1 MLREIAGRAIGSGA
15 RVFTIAEIGLN
26 HGGSVDRALEMVDA
40 AAAAG
45 ASAIKLQ
52 TLVADELVASTC
64 PAPAHVTATS
74 LREFFATYEL
84 DLDAHRAV
92 IARARAH
99 RLAVLSTPFSER
111 AVSMLELLGI
121 DAFKIASGDL
131 TYPGLITA
139 AARTGRPIILSTGMS
154 FLPEIVESVASA
166 RLAGADQIAVLHCV
180 SAYPTPPECQNLR
193 AIATLADT
201 LQVPVGLSDH
211 GTGLNAAIAAVALGA
226 CIYERHLVLDEDMT
240 AIDRPVS
247 STPAEL
253 GTIIRAM
260 AQTRLA
266 LGDGRKIPQSAER
279 PNVAPSRRGL
289 YANRPLQAGTRVE
302 PGDLVALRPAS
313 DFSPADLSALLGS
326 ILHCDVPAGSAIRAD
341 YVAHPIRADFAA
353 HQRVA

>member
-1 MLREIAGRAIGSGA
+1 MLREIAGRAIGPGA
-15 RVFTIAEIGLN
+15 RVFVIAEIGLN
-26 HGGSVDRALEMVDA
+26 HGGSVDRALAMVDA

-52 TLVADELVASTC
+52 TLVANELVAGSC
-64 PAPAHVTATS
+64 PAPAHVSATS

-84 DLDAHRAV
+84 DLEAHRAV

-99 RLAVLSTPFSER
+99 RLAVMSTPFSER

-131 TYPGLITA
+131 TYTGLITA

-166 RLAGADQIAVLHCV
+166 RMAGADQIAVLHCV
-180 SAYPTPPECQNLR
+180 SAYPTPPEAQNLR
-193 AIATLADT
+193 AITTLSDT
-201 LQVPVGLSDH
+201 LRIPVGLSDH
-211 GTGLNAAIAAVALGA
+211 GTGFNAAIAAMALGA
-226 CIYERHLVLDEDMT
+226 CIYERHLVLDDDLD

-253 GTIIRAM
+253 GAIIRAM
-260 AQTRLA
+260 AQTRMA
-266 LGDGRKIPQSAER
+266 LGDGRKIPQAAER
-279 PNVAPSRRGL
+279 PNVVPSRRGL

-313 DFSPADLSALLGS
+313 DFAPADLSALLGTT
-326 ILHCDVPAGSAIRAD
+326 LHCDVPAGAPLRAD
-341 YVAHPIRADFAA
+341 DIAQ
-353 HQRVA
+353 QRIA

>member
-1 MLREIAGRAIGSGA
+1 MLREIAGRTIGPNA
-15 RVFTIAEIGLN
+15 RVFVIAEIGLN
-26 HGGSVDRALEMVDA
+26 HGGSLDRALAMVDA

-45 ASAIKLQ
+45 ASGIKLQ
-52 TLVADELVASTC
+52 TLVAKDLVASSC
-64 PAPAHVTATS
+64 PAPAHVNATS

-84 DLDAHRAV
+84 DLEAHRAV

-99 RLAVLSTPFSER
+99 RLVVLSTPFSEG

-131 TYPGLITA
+131 TYTGLIAA
-139 AARTGRPIILSTGMS
+139 AARTGRPVILSTGMS
-154 FLPEIVESVASA
+154 YLPEIVQSVAAA
-166 RLAGADQIAVLHCV
+166 RAAGADQVAVLHCV
-180 SAYPTPPECQNLR
+180 SAYPTPTESQNLR
-193 AIATLADT
+193 AISTLSDT
-201 LQVPVGLSDH
+201 LRIPVGLSDH
-211 GTGLNAAIAAVALGA
+211 GTGLHAAIAAVALGA

-247 STPAEL
+247 STPSEL

-266 LGDGRKIPQSAER
+266 LGDGRKVPQLAER
-279 PNVAPSRRGL
+279 PNVMPSRRGL

-313 DFSPADLSALLGS
+313 DFSPADLSALLGTT
-326 ILHCDVPAGSAIRAD
+326 LHADVPAGA
-341 YVAHPIRADFAA
+341 PIRADHLAQQRAA
-353 HQRVA
+353 